1 MEISY
6 RNYTNGSAPFLR
18 GYQPGDVLIAG
29 WAGTVAIDES
39 LDVFAVA
46 ERLFVRH
53 NRDDR
58 PDGQLCPSMSVGDV
72 VVIGETALTV
82 ESCGFSICSVD
93 AGDVVTDLPWTRWI
107 HTDQAAVV
115 RSAR

>member
-6 RNYTNGSAPFLR
+6 RNYTNGSHPFMR
-18 GYQPGDVLIAG
+18 GYAPGDVLIAG
-29 WAGTVAIDES
+29 WAGTVTLDES
-39 LDVFAVA
+39 LDVFAAA
-46 ERLFVRH
+46 ERVFLRH

-82 ESCGFSICSVD
+82 ESCGFSICSVAVSDVITDRTWRQWIASAD
-93 AGDVVTDLPWTRWI
+93 AQ
-107 HTDQAAVV
+107 HT
-115 RSAR
+115 AR

>member
-6 RNYTNGSAPFLR
+6 RNYTNGSAFLR

-29 WAGTVAIDES
+29 WVGTLTLDES
-39 LDVFAVA
+39 LDVYAAA
-46 ERLFVRH
+46 ERVFVRH

-58 PDGQLCPSMSVGDV
+58 PDGQLCPSMSVADV

-82 ESCGFSICSVD
+82 ESCGFSICAVD
-93 AGDVVTDLPWTRWI
+93 VADIVTGLSWRQWI
-107 HTDQAAVV
+107 HTAHALTVRAA
-115 RSAR
+115 R